1 MDLAALP
8 RVDALVRAAPLLVAR
23 HGQGPATEALRRA
36 IAAARAQLLD
46 GATAAGTVTAGAEAP
61 GAGPASLVDHLVAIA
76 AEDLAARRPGPPRA
90 VLNASGI
97 VVHTNLGRAPLSAA
111 ARAALADAAGYC
123 DLEYDLTTGGR
134 GARDDRLEPLLT
146 EVTGAEAG
154 ITVNNAAAALVL
166 ALAALAGGR
175 EVVVSRGELVEI
187 GGAFRLP
194 EIMAAAGVRLVEV
207 GTTNRTRAGDYAAA
221 VARPDADV
229 ALLLVVHPSNYRI
242 TGFTETPALPDLAEI
257 ARVACVPLVHDTGSG
272 LLQPHAAAWLAGEPS
287 VAGSLRAGADLVLC
301 SGDKLLGGPQAG
313 LLVGRAD
320 LVARCRR
327 WPLAR
332 ALRLD
337 KLRIAA
343 LAATLEA
350 HLRGAA
356 EEVPVWAMLGA
367 DPEALALRVAW
378 LAAAVGGDVT
388 QGTTLV
394 GGGSAPGAG
403 VASPVVRLAVP
414 RPDETA
420 RRLRAGDPPIVVRVE
435 GGVVVADLRTVPA
448 EADELLAQRLTAAG

>member
-1 MDLAALP
+1 VDLAALP
-8 RVDALVRAAPLLVAR
+8 RIDALVRAAPDLVAR
-23 HGQGPATEALRRA
+23 HGPGPATEALRRA
-36 IAAARAQLLD
+36 VAGARARLL
-46 GATAAGTVTAGAEAP
+46 AGTEAP
-61 GAGPASLVDHLVAIA
+61 VLLADLVAVA

-111 ARAALADAAGYC
+111 ARAAVADAAGYC
-123 DLEYDLTTGGR
+123 DLEYDLATGGR

-146 EVTGAEAG
+146 EATGAEAG
-154 ITVNNAAAALVL
+154 IAVNNAAAALVL

-175 EVVVSRGELVEI
+175 DVVVSRGELVEI

-194 EIMAAAGVRLVEV
+194 EIMAAAGVRLIEV
-207 GTTNRTRAGDYAAA
+207 GTTNRTRAGDYAEA
-221 VARPDADV
+221 VARPGADV

-242 TGFTETPALPDLAEI
+242 TGFTAAPALPELAEV
-257 ARVACVPLVHDTGSG
+257 ARSAGVPLVHDTGSG
-272 LLQPHAAAWLAGEPS
+272 LLQPHAAPWLAGEPS
-287 VAGSLRAGADLVLC
+287 VAGSLGAGVDLVLC

-313 LLVGRAD
+313 LLVGRAE
-320 LVARCRR
+320 LVARCRG

-356 EEVPVWAMLGA
+356 AQVPVWAMLEA
-367 DPEALALRVAW
+367 DGDALAGRVSRM
-378 LAAAVGGDVT
+378 AATVGGEVAP
-388 QGTTLV
+388 GTTLV

-403 VASPVVRLAVP
+403 VASLVVRMTVA

-435 GGVVVADLRTVPA
+435 DGAVVADLRTVPA
-448 EADELLAQRLTAAG
+448 EADALLAERLVAAAG